1 MVCLSQQKEGQRPGC
16 GPYGESGHAVR
27 KRTGKKRRSQK
38 RKSQKEKKAQKAYPA
53 VCTDRFP
60 DDPVDGIGC
69 DGALDR
75 KAVERDRFNIKRY
88 EYI

>member
-1 MVCLSQQKEGQRPGC
+1 MVCLSQQKEGQR
-16 GPYGESGHAVR
+16 GHAVR
-27 KRTGKKRRSQK
+27 KRTGKKRR
-38 RKSQKEKKAQKAYPA
+38 SQKEKKAQKAYPA

-60 DDPVDGIGC
+60 DDPVDGLGC

-75 KAVERDRFNIKRY
+75 KAVERDRFNIERY